1 MKLRNYFFGLF
12 IITLLLSG
20 CNNERDIID
29 QTNRE
34 KDLVVEE
41 EITDED
47 INNER
52 DYVLIIDENLDN
64 VSEDLIKPQE
74 LKVGDVGLVLERD
87 GEFLLVDFIRPVG
100 DLPDD
105 WSFARGYVPKENT
118 ILNPSEE
125 KLRELSNVARLK
137 DGEITLEDSLNGN
150 EYLEQG
156 NRYVSIIEVDD
167 DRLLIEMPGGAN
179 DAWVSSSD
187 VDYNL
192 GYFEGYS
199 DWDKLIVGKY
209 K

>member
-1 MKLRNYFFGLF
+1 MKVSKYLIL
-12 IITLLLSG
+12 IMLLSLTLIG
-20 CNNERDIID
+20 CNSQQENETVDSTNIENVESSDIDDEIVESSNSEN
-29 QTNRE
+29 QYI
-34 KDLVVEE
+34 LV
-41 EITDED
+41 ED
-47 INNER
+47 
-52 DYVLIIDENLDN
+52 DNLETLP
-64 VSEDLIKPQE
+64 EDLEKPE
-74 LKVGDVGLVLERD
+74 TIAVGDVGLVLED
-87 GEFLLVDFIRPVG
+87 KGEYFLVDFIRPVG

-167 DRLLIEMPGGAN
+167 DRLLIEMPSGAN

-199 DWDKLIVGKY
+199 D
-209 K
+209 

>member
-29 QTNRE
+29 QTNGE

>member
-1 MKLRNYFFGLF
+1 MKVSKYLIL
-12 IITLLLSG
+12 IMLLSLTLIG
-20 CNNERDIID
+20 CNSKQENETVDSTNIENVESSDIDDEI
-29 QTNRE
+29 
-34 KDLVVEE
+34 VESSNSE
-41 EITDED
+41 NQYILIED
-47 INNER
+47 
-52 DYVLIIDENLDN
+52 DNLETLP
-64 VSEDLIKPQE
+64 EDLEKPE
-74 LKVGDVGLVLERD
+74 TIAVGDVGLVLED
-87 GEFLLVDFIRPVG
+87 KGEYFLVDFIRPVG

-199 DWDKLIVGKY
+199 D
-209 K
+209 

>member
-29 QTNRE
+29 QTNGE

-199 DWDKLIVGKY
+199 D
-209 K
+209 

>member
-1 MKLRNYFFGLF
+1 MKVSKYLIL
-12 IITLLLSG
+12 IMLLSLTLIG
-20 CNNERDIID
+20 CNSQQENETVDSTNIENVESSDIDDEIVESSNSEN
-29 QTNRE
+29 QYI
-34 KDLVVEE
+34 LV
-41 EITDED
+41 ED
-47 INNER
+47 
-52 DYVLIIDENLDN
+52 DNLETLP
-64 VSEDLIKPQE
+64 EDLEKPE
-74 LKVGDVGLVLERD
+74 TIAVGDVGLVLED
-87 GEFLLVDFIRPVG
+87 KGEYFLVDFIRPVG

-199 DWDKLIVGKY
+199 D
-209 K
+209 